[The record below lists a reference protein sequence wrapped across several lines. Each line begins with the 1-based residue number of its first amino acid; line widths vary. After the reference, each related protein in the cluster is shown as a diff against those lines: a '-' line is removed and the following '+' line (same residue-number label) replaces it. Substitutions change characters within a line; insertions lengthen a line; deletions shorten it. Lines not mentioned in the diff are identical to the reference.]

1 MNYYI
6 EFSKLKAK
14 TRELLQRNMF
24 LAEKAEKKFS
34 LSESNCA

>member
-6 EFSKLKAK
+6 EFSKLKTK

-24 LAEKAEKKFS
+24 TVNRERF
-34 LSESNCA
+34 